1 LGCRGFQLLP
11 LLQQLGGRRL
21 LHPQCLKVMKKEAV
35 HRGAKGGILAV
46 AQVAGYGLL
55 GKVMG
60 WFGGRYAT
68 LLGKERR

>member
-1 LGCRGFQLLP
+1 
-11 LLQQLGGRRL
+11 
-21 LHPQCLKVMKKEAV
+21 M
-35 HRGAKGGILAV
+35 AV